1 MTLIKTLDE
10 SNIINIKLAHINLF
24 FFVKQLTCHLKVKI
38 SICILIENSKDL
50 VNKKFVVSI
59 WHNFIINFCNF
70 LLVQLPIWTI
80 VGKSPEKIQ
89 TQLNN
94 GFHAS
99 YLCQSLISFK
109 V

>member
-24 FFVKQLTCHLKVKI
+24 FFVKQLTCHLKVEI

-89 TQLNN
+89 SQ
-94 GFHAS
+94 
-99 YLCQSLISFK
+99 
-109 V
+109 